1 MLHDSVIDRCI
12 DDLSSTLELAQ
23 ALEQQ
28 LELVHKSVSRTCDQ
42 SDVPDDPRP

>member
-1 MLHDSVIDRCI
+1 MFHNSAIDRCI

-28 LELVHKSVSRTCDQ
+28 LELVYKTVSQICEQ
-42 SDVPDDPRP
+42 SEVPDDPRP